1 MKGKGR
7 VRHMLDVNK
16 ILHEDIERAAL
27 GPSLTRVT
35 EMKNARKRLNELKA
49 QWTGDIDNVYR
60 IFVGSTVEVV
70 CLGMAS
76 VDDRCLEG
84 VYATT
89 DELPAWMQERI
100 AVLSMM
106 KVNPPQTK
114 VEGIGM
120 RVDESVY
127 WVLRGA

>member
-1 MKGKGR
+1 MK
-7 VRHMLDVNK
+7 VRFVAK
-16 ILHEDIERAAL
+16 IRHEDIERAAL
-27 GPSLTRVT
+27 GSSLTRVT
-35 EMKNARKRLNELKA
+35 DSTNPRQRLNELKA
-49 QWTGDIDNVYR
+49 QWTGDIENVYR
-60 IFVGSTVEVV
+60 IFIGSTVEVV
-70 CLGMAS
+70 CLGIGSADS
-76 VDDRCLEG
+76 EVEG

-89 DELPAWMQERI
+89 DELPTWMQERI

-120 RVDESVY
+120 RVDENVY

>member
-1 MKGKGR
+1 MKGR
-7 VRHMLDVNK
+7 VRRMFDMNR
-16 ILHEDIERAAL
+16 IRDEDIVRAAL

-35 EMKNARKRLNELKA
+35 DMPSARRRLSELRA

-60 IFVGSTVEVV
+60 IFIGSTVEVV
-70 CLGMAS
+70 CLGIAI
-76 VDDRCLEG
+76 VDDKCLEG
-84 VYATT
+84 VYNTT

-114 VEGIGM
+114 VEGVGM
-120 RVDESVY
+120 RVDENVY

>member
-1 MKGKGR
+1 MKGKVMR
-7 VRHMLDVNK
+7 MLDVNAVRHDD
-16 ILHEDIERAAL
+16 LERAAL

-35 EMKNARKRLNELKA
+35 DMPSARKRLSELKA
-49 QWTGDIDNVYR
+49 QWTGDIENVYR
-60 IFVGSTVEVV
+60 IFVGPTIEVV
-70 CLGMAS
+70 CLGIGSADS
-76 VDDRCLEG
+76 EVEG
-84 VYATT
+84 VYNTT

-114 VEGIGM
+114 VEGVGM

>member
-127 WVLRGA
+127 WVLKGA

>member
-1 MKGKGR
+1 MKRR
-7 VRHMLDVNK
+7 VGHIFDVNA
-16 ILHEDIERAAL
+16 IRHDDIERAAL

-35 EMKNARKRLNELKA
+35 DMPSARKRLSELKA
-49 QWTGDIDNVYR
+49 QWTGDIENVYR
-60 IFVGSTVEVV
+60 IFVGPTIEVV
-70 CLGMAS
+70 CLGIGSADS
-76 VDDRCLEG
+76 EVEG
-84 VYATT
+84 VYNTT

-114 VEGIGM
+114 VEGVGM

>member
-1 MKGKGR
+1 
-7 VRHMLDVNK
+7 
-16 ILHEDIERAAL
+16 
-27 GPSLTRVT
+27 
-35 EMKNARKRLNELKA
+35 MKNARKRLNELKA
-49 QWTGDIDNVYR
+49 QWTGDIENVYR

-70 CLGMAS
+70 CLGIGSADS
-76 VDDRCLEG
+76 EVEG

-89 DELPAWMQERI
+89 DDLPAWMQERI

-120 RVDESVY
+120 RVDDDVY
-127 WVLRGA
+127 WVLKGA

>member
-1 MKGKGR
+1 MKSR
-7 VRHMLDVNK
+7 VGHIFDVNA
-16 ILHEDIERAAL
+16 IRHDDIERAAL

-35 EMKNARKRLNELKA
+35 DMPSARKRLSELKA
-49 QWTGDIDNVYR
+49 QWTGDIENVYR
-60 IFVGSTVEVV
+60 IFVGPTIEVV
-70 CLGMAS
+70 CLGIGSADS
-76 VDDRCLEG
+76 EVEG
-84 VYATT
+84 VYNTT

-114 VEGIGM
+114 VEGVGM

-127 WVLRGA
+127 WVLKGA

>member
-1 MKGKGR
+1 MKGKGKVMR
-7 VRHMLDVNK
+7 MLDVNK
-16 ILHEDIERAAL
+16 IRHEDIERAAL

-35 EMKNARKRLNELKA
+35 DMPSARKRLSELKA
-49 QWTGDIDNVYR
+49 QWTGDIENVYR
-60 IFVGSTVEVV
+60 IFVGSTIEVV
-70 CLGMAS
+70 CLGIGSADS
-76 VDDRCLEG
+76 EVEG
-84 VYATT
+84 VYNTT

-114 VEGIGM
+114 VEGVGM

>member
-1 MKGKGR
+1 MKGKGKVMR
-7 VRHMLDVNK
+7 MLDVNAVRHDD
-16 ILHEDIERAAL
+16 LERAAL

-35 EMKNARKRLNELKA
+35 DMPSARKRLSELKA
-49 QWTGDIDNVYR
+49 QWTGDIENVYR
-60 IFVGSTVEVV
+60 IFVGPTIEVV
-70 CLGMAS
+70 CLGIGSADS
-76 VDDRCLEG
+76 EVEG
-84 VYATT
+84 VYNTT

-114 VEGIGM
+114 VEGVGM

>member
-16 ILHEDIERAAL
+16 IRHEDIERAAL

-35 EMKNARKRLNELKA
+35 EIKHARRRLSELKA
-49 QWTGDIDNVYR
+49 QWTGDIENVYR

-70 CLGMAS
+70 CLGIGSADS
-76 VDDRCLEG
+76 EVEG

-127 WVLRGA
+127 WVLKGA

>member
-1 MKGKGR
+1 MKGR
-7 VRHMLDVNK
+7 VRRMFDMNRRRD
-16 ILHEDIERAAL
+16 EDIVLAAL

-35 EMKNARKRLNELKA
+35 DMPSARRRLSELRA

-60 IFVGSTVEVV
+60 IFIGSTVEVV
-70 CLGMAS
+70 CLGIAI
-76 VDDRCLEG
+76 VDDKCLEG
-84 VYATT
+84 VYNTT

-114 VEGIGM
+114 VEGVGM
-120 RVDESVY
+120 RVDENVY

>member
-1 MKGKGR
+1 MKGR
-7 VRHMLDVNK
+7 VRRMFDMNR
-16 ILHEDIERAAL
+16 IRDEDIVLAAL

-35 EMKNARKRLNELKA
+35 DMPSARRRLSELRA

-60 IFVGSTVEVV
+60 IFIGSTVEVV
-70 CLGMAS
+70 CLGMAI
-76 VDDRCLEG
+76 VDDKCLEG
-84 VYATT
+84 VYNTT

-114 VEGIGM
+114 VEGVGM
-120 RVDESVY
+120 RVDENVY

>member
-1 MKGKGR
+1 MGR
-7 VRHMLDVNK
+7 VGRVDRIFHVNK
-16 ILHEDIERAAL
+16 IRHDDIERAAL
-27 GPSLTRVT
+27 GSSLTRVT
-35 EMKNARKRLNELKA
+35 EVKNARKRLSELKA
-49 QWTGDIDNVYR
+49 QWTGDIENVYR

-70 CLGMAS
+70 CLGIGSADS
-76 VDDRCLEG
+76 EVEG

-89 DELPAWMQERI
+89 DDLPAWMQERI

-120 RVDESVY
+120 RVDDDVY
-127 WVLRGA
+127 WVLKGA

>member
-1 MKGKGR
+1 MKGR
-7 VRHMLDVNK
+7 VRRMFDMNR
-16 ILHEDIERAAL
+16 IRDEDIVLAAL

-35 EMKNARKRLNELKA
+35 DMPSARRRLSELRA

-84 VYATT
+84 VYNTT

-114 VEGIGM
+114 VEGVGM

-127 WVLRGA
+127 WVLKGA

>member
-1 MKGKGR
+1 MKSR
-7 VRHMLDVNK
+7 VGHMLDVNAVRHDD
-16 ILHEDIERAAL
+16 LERAAL

-35 EMKNARKRLNELKA
+35 DMPSARKRLSELKA
-49 QWTGDIDNVYR
+49 QWTGDIENVYR
-60 IFVGSTVEVV
+60 IFVGPTIEVV
-70 CLGMAS
+70 CLGIGSADS
-76 VDDRCLEG
+76 EVEG
-84 VYATT
+84 VYNTT

-114 VEGIGM
+114 VEGVGM

>member
-16 ILHEDIERAAL
+16 IVHEDIERAAL

-35 EMKNARKRLNELKA
+35 DMPSARKRLNELKA

-84 VYATT
+84 VYNTT

-127 WVLRGA
+127 WVLKGA